1 MFLFFIALDVHQ
13 MMTPER
19 RSTAESTRLE
29 IIDME
34 LDIATATAFAI
45 SNACKQEMFVII
57 SKTKVGSQGR
67 KSTKTTSYQCVYVY
81 SKTPLLR
88 PPLCLRKNG
97 LYNGVVLILS

>member
-45 SNACKQEMFVII
+45 NNACKQEI
-57 SKTKVGSQGR
+57 T
-67 KSTKTTSYQCVYVY
+67 
-81 SKTPLLR
+81 
-88 PPLCLRKNG
+88 CL
-97 LYNGVVLILS
+97 